1 MNRSA
6 RKQQEIEARE
16 KKILEVAARMFLESG
31 YHGLNMDDIAQE
43 IGCAKGTVYG
53 HFRNKEDILME
64 MASQGVDKRA
74 EMFSKAA
81 AFPGKPRVRMAVVG
95 LSCQLFVRAYP
106 QYFAAEVILRT
117 ETLREKAAP
126 ERQEFM
132 RACEARC
139 MQILAGIIRDAVAAG
154 DLTLPEEM
162 NAEELTFGLWS
173 LTYGGFSLLETG
185 TPLQNLGIRDPYKAV
200 FQNAHLILDGI
211 DWKPLFAEID
221 YAAINETA
229 LEKLFPNEARIAGL
243 VPVT

>member
-1 MNRSA
+1 MNRST

-16 KKILEVAARMFLESG
+16 KKILEVAARMFLEVG
-31 YHGLNMDDIAQE
+31 YHGLNMDEIAQQ

-64 MASQGVDKRA
+64 LASQGVDKRA
-74 EMFSKAA
+74 EMFAKAA
-81 AFPGKPRVRMAVVG
+81 AYPGKARVRMAVLG

-106 QYFAAEVILRT
+106 HYFASEIILRT

-132 RACEARC
+132 RACESRC
-139 MQILAGIIRDAVAAG
+139 MQILAGIIRDGVANG
-154 DLTLPEEM
+154 DLSLPESL

-173 LTYGGFSLLETG
+173 LTYGGYTLLETG
-185 TPLQNLGIRDPYKAV
+185 TPLQNLGIRDPYESI

-211 DWKPLFAEID
+211 GWRPLSSELDYIAINTKALEDVFPQEAEIVGL
-221 YAAINETA
+221 AAIS
-229 LEKLFPNEARIAGL
+229 
-243 VPVT
+243 